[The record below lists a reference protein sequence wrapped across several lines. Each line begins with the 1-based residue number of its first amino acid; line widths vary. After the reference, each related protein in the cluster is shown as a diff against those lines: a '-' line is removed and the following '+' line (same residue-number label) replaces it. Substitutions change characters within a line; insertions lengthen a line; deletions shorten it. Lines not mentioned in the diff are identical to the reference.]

1 MLHSKMMEAA
11 RSRIQQYLQ
20 SGAMVRP
27 MDTVCVIYTQSGRVY
42 SGMSHTSINRG
53 QVMVTH
59 AEVEAVQN
67 MLAFH
72 EKSIQVIM
80 LLNAYTGK
88 PMLPC
93 TDCIRRI
100 ISLKPENSNCQIML
114 NQSSVSISEVNASSN
129 VQYAVRPNFAQ

>member
-1 MLHSKMMEAA
+1 MLYSKMMEAA
-11 RSRIQQYLQ
+11 RSRVQQYLQ

-42 SGMSHTSINRG
+42 SGMSHTSLHRG

-72 EKSIQVIM
+72 ETSIQVIM

-93 TDCIRRI
+93 TDCIRYI
-100 ISLKPENSNCQIML
+100 ISLKPENSECQIML
-114 NQSSVSISEVNASSN
+114 NQSSVSISEINVASN
-129 VQYAVRPNFAQ
+129 VQYAARPNFVQ

>member
-1 MLHSKMMEAA
+1 MLYSKMMEAA
-11 RSRIQQYLQ
+11 HSRIQQYLQ

-27 MDTVCVIYTQSGRVY
+27 SDTVCVLYTQSGRVY
-42 SGMSHTSINRG
+42 SGMSHTSLYRG
-53 QVMVTH
+53 QVMITH

-72 EKSIQVIM
+72 EKSIQVMM

-93 TDCIRRI
+93 TECIRYI
-100 ISLKPENSNCQIML
+100 ISLKPENSDCHIML
-114 NQSSVSISEVNASSN
+114 NQSSVSIAEVNAASN
-129 VQYAVRPNFAQ
+129 VQDAVRPNFAQ